1 LDGTPDQRKGGAGLF
16 PQTSWTL
23 LAAAA
28 GSGDGRAA
36 AREEFFARYYRPVRA
51 YIGAILR
58 DPEQADELTQSFFE
72 RAVLS
77 GRLLNAADRSKGS
90 FRPFLKQALRNF
102 VKDHFRR
109 RPAGGSSTL
118 HPDAGA
124 HGWDSLAGGP
134 QVASVEDEYHRA
146 WVRNLLEIALN
157 RVAATCAAKGQDQ
170 HFQMFCGRYLNES
183 GEEPSWRDLGQP
195 FDLDEKAARNR
206 TETVAR
212 HFRFVLRHMLAEE
225 TGSGPAADAELA
237 ELLQILS

>member
-1 LDGTPDQRKGGAGLF
+1 LDGSPDPRKGNVGLF

-28 GSGDGRAA
+28 GSDDGRAA

-51 YIGAILR
+51 YIGAIVR
-58 DPEQADELTQSFFE
+58 DPEQTDELTQSFFE

-109 RPAGGSSTL
+109 ERTAGSATVR
-118 HPDAGA
+118 PDAGT
-124 HGWDSLAGGP
+124 HGWDGLTDGP
-134 QVASVEDEYHRA
+134 QAASVETEYDRA
-146 WVRNLLEIALN
+146 WVRNLLEVALS
-157 RVAATCAAKGQDQ
+157 RVAAACAAKGQDR
-170 HFQMFCGRYLNES
+170 HFQMFCGRYLHES
-183 GEEPSWRDLGQP
+183 GEQPSWRDLGQP

-212 HFRFVLRHMLAEE
+212 HFRFVLRQMLAEE
-225 TGSGPAADAELA
+225 TGSGAGADVELA
-237 ELLQILS
+237 ELLGVLS